1 MCIRDSSPLPS
12 NTSLSGVSYSPAASL
27 LSGSSS
33 LACIRSRCDRPPRG
47 FAPRSLV
54 PTCSS
59 PLVLPAVVLRDL
71 SRVRLTVRLR
81 NCLGAS
87 LLSVVQPQCS
97 RPLLRQDVFLMHPL
111 SVVPAQL
118 HVSHNQFPAD
128 PIHDG
133 VVSFLSIAASPPVV
147 SGARVQNCSVRIRSP
162 SSAYYPV
169 PGSSSSFRR
178 YNTPSRFSPL
188 AQRRCAPTPRLEV

>member
-1 MCIRDSSPLPS
+1 M
-12 NTSLSGVSYSPAASL
+12 SPALVGAHL
-27 LSGSSS
+27 LVSSCAAN
-33 LACIRSRCDRPPRG
+33 L
-47 FAPRSLV
+47 
-54 PTCSS
+54 
-59 PLVLPAVVLRDL
+59 VLRDL

-97 RPLLRQDVFLMHPL
+97 RPLLRLDVFLLHPL

-133 VVSFLSIAASPPVV
+133 VVSFLSIAASPSVF
-147 SGARVQNCSVRIRSP
+147 SGARVLNCSVHIRSP

-169 PGSSSSFRR
+169 LGSSSSYRR
-178 YNTPSRFSPL
+178 CNTPSRSPPSL
-188 AQRRCAPTPRLEV
+188 EALCADAAIRSGKQKKRVWLHAVSPVLFQQNSQQKHRCCFKPVNDNIIK

>member
-1 MCIRDSSPLPS
+1 M
-12 NTSLSGVSYSPAASL
+12 NTSLSGVSYFPAASL

-47 FAPRSLV
+47 LSPALAGAHLLVSSRAASL
-54 PTCSS
+54 
-59 PLVLPAVVLRDL
+59 VLRDL

-97 RPLLRQDVFLMHPL
+97 RPLLRLDVFLLHPL

-178 YNTPSRFSPL
+178 CNTPS
-188 AQRRCAPTPRLEV
+188 Q